1 MPTGSVL
8 MIAFGGPEKSE
19 DIVPYLRRVTK
30 GRQIPEER
38 LQGVAE
44 HYERL
49 GGKSPLNELTF
60 RQAKLLEERLE
71 AEGRPVPV
79 FVGMRNWH
87 PFLAETLR
95 KMNDQGH
102 RTTVG
107 IIMAAHQCGASWE
120 QYQRDVEEAVK
131 QEQIT
136 IKIAYP
142 DPVFDHPGFIEATAE
157 QVRICFKKI
166 PADLRNGTMILFTA
180 HSVPTQDPHLAR
192 YVNQLQQSCRRV
204 AAALQH
210 PRWNLCYQSR
220 SGKPQDPWLEPDVNE
235 AIQTLAS
242 RDVKTIVVVP
252 IGFLCDHV
260 EVLHDLDTEARKT
273 AIDAGIQFLR
283 ARTVSDDPRFIEA
296 LAERVL
302 DHLQ

>member
-1 MPTGSVL
+1 MPAGSVL

-30 GRQIPEER
+30 GRRISEER

-49 GGKSPLNELTF
+49 GGKSPLNDLTF
-60 RQAKLLEERLE
+60 CQAKALEERLE
-71 AEGRPVPV
+71 AEGKPVPV

-87 PFLAETLR
+87 PFLTETLR

-102 RTTVG
+102 KTTVG
-107 IIMAAHQCGASWE
+107 LIMAAQQCDASWE

-131 QEQIT
+131 KEQIT
-136 IKIAYP
+136 IKIEYP
-142 DPVFDHPGFIEATAE
+142 EPVFDHPGVVEATVD
-157 QVRICFKKI
+157 QVRLCFKKI
-166 PADLRNGTMILFTA
+166 PSDLRNGTMILFTA
-180 HSVPTQDPHLAR
+180 HSIPIRDPHQAR

-242 RDVKTIVVVP
+242 RDVKSIVAVP

-273 AIDAGIQFLR
+273 AMDAGVQFLR
-283 ARTVSDDPRFIEA
+283 ARTVSDDPRFIGA

-302 DHLQ
+302 EHLS